1 MFKYGIRYP
10 WRIPSELSN
19 PGLTQMPKKLERLP
33 LKDQAEEALREMIR
47 SYRFVPGKWINT
59 ERLAKDL
66 GVSRTPVW
74 QALKVLES
82 EGLVKY
88 VPNRGIQ
95 MASMTL
101 DMAQDLYLVRGL
113 LEGLASK
120 LTTENID
127 RKTILRLEAILEKQ
141 KKIVQ
146 KKDVLAYSNSD
157 FDFHGIIYDTCGN
170 WLLRELL
177 ENIKARSRPFLCDI
191 TPILPDL
198 FRDHLKLVD
207 CFKKKDPVCA
217 EKVICKHN
225 DRMRSLVGKKE
236 REMNG

>member
-1 MFKYGIRYP
+1 
-10 WRIPSELSN
+10 
-19 PGLTQMPKKLERLP
+19 MPKRLKRLP

-47 SYRFVPGKWINT
+47 SYRFVPGKWINI
-59 ERLAKDL
+59 ERLANDL

-82 EGLVKY
+82 EGLVNH
-88 VPNRGIQ
+88 VPNQGIR

-101 DMAQDLYLVRGL
+101 DMAYDLYLVRGL

-120 LTTENID
+120 LATEKID
-127 RKTILRLEAILEKQ
+127 RKAILRLEAILERQ

-177 ENIKARSRPFLCDI
+177 ENIKARSRPFVCDI

-198 FRDHLKLVD
+198 FQDHLKLVD
-207 CFKKKDPVCA
+207 CFKKHDPLGA

-225 DRMRSLVGKKE
+225 DRMRSLVEEKE
-236 REMNG
+236 MEDSTKIGAACTNLT

>member
-1 MFKYGIRYP
+1 MIQLKVFETGKGKVTAENLKR
-10 WRIPSELSN
+10 
-19 PGLTQMPKKLERLP
+19 LTLRE
-33 LKDQAEEALREMIR
+33 QAETAVRDMIA
-47 SYRFVPGKWINT
+47 SYRFTPGKRINV

-82 EGLVKY
+82 EGLVKH
-88 VPNRGIQ
+88 VPNQGIR

-101 DMAQDLYLVRGL
+101 DMAHDLYLVRGL

-120 LTTENID
+120 LAAEKMD
-127 RKTILRLEAILEKQ
+127 RKTIRRLDAILEKQ

-146 KKDVLAYSNSD
+146 KKDVLTYSNSD
-157 FDFHGIIYDTCGN
+157 FEFHGIIYDSCGN

-177 ENIKARSRPFLCDI
+177 ENVKARSRPFVRDI

-198 FRDHLKLVD
+198 YRDHLELVD
-207 CFKKKDPVCA
+207 CFKKHNPVCA
-217 EKVICKHN
+217 EKVICRHN
-225 DRMRSLVGKKE
+225 DRMRSLVAKKE
-236 REMNG
+236 NELN

>member
-1 MFKYGIRYP
+1 
-10 WRIPSELSN
+10 
-19 PGLTQMPKKLERLP
+19 MPKKLERLP

-47 SYRFVPGKWINT
+47 SYRFAPGKWINV

-82 EGLVKY
+82 EGLVNH
-88 VPNRGIQ
+88 VPKQGIR

-101 DMAQDLYLVRGL
+101 DMAHDLYQVRGL

-120 LTTENID
+120 LTAEKID
-127 RKTILRLEAILEKQ
+127 RKTILRFESILEKQ

-146 KKDVLAYSNSD
+146 QEDVLAYSNSD
-157 FDFHGIIYDTCGN
+157 FDFHGIMYDSCGN

-177 ENIKARSRPFLCDI
+177 ENIKARSRPFVCDI
-191 TPILPDL
+191 TPILHDL
-198 FRDHLKLVD
+198 FEDHIKLVD
-207 CFKKKDPVCA
+207 CFKQHDPGCA
-217 EKVICKHN
+217 EKVIHKHN
-225 DRMRSLVGKKE
+225 ERMRSLIDENKI
-236 REMNG
+236 NA

>member
-1 MFKYGIRYP
+1 
-10 WRIPSELSN
+10 
-19 PGLTQMPKKLERLP
+19 MPKKLERLP
-33 LKDQAEEALREMIR
+33 LKDQAEEALRAMIQ
-47 SYRFVPGKWINT
+47 SYRFAPGKWINI

-82 EGLVKY
+82 EGLVKH
-88 VPNRGIQ
+88 VPNQGIR

-101 DMAQDLYLVRGL
+101 DMAHDLYLVRGL

-120 LTTENID
+120 LAAEKMD
-127 RKTILRLEAILEKQ
+127 RKTIRRLDAILEKQ

-146 KKDVLAYSNSD
+146 KKDVLTYSNSD
-157 FDFHGIIYDTCGN
+157 FEFHGIIYDSCGN

-177 ENIKARSRPFLCDI
+177 ENVKARSRPFVRDI

-198 FRDHLKLVD
+198 YRDHLELVD
-207 CFKKKDPVCA
+207 CFKKHNPVCA
-217 EKVICKHN
+217 EKVICRHN
-225 DRMRSLVGKKE
+225 NRMRSLVAKNE
-236 REMNG
+236 TELNN